1 MNKNRWIEIA
11 KILLQTYRRSDL
23 FWDRELGIFDKRP
36 PEEIIPNGISKGSRE
51 HLLFITL
58 TVALDYMRPAEK
70 LWEASRKTYEDLE
83 TRYLFYPEEVVK
95 KEQSELMNDMQ
106 KYMLALRPN
115 KDLKIW
121 KTLCETLNS
130 EYDNNPLKLIEK
142 FNYDAL
148 ELYKYI
154 IAERNKD
161 KFPHLRGKK
170 ILPLWLRM
178 MNQQAEIKLD
188 KIDKIPIPVD
198 THVIKASVMLGII
211 NQDECKNRKGESIK
225 AKIRESW
232 SKILEGTEIYP
243 ILLDEPLWIL
253 SKYGCSNVIDNNC
266 NLKGD
271 KCPEA
276 EHCPVKNYCILYVG

>member
-1 MNKNRWIEIA
+1 MNKNRGIEIA
-11 KILLQTYRRSDL
+11 KILLQAYG
-23 FWDRELGIFDKRP
+23 EAGIFDKRP

-70 LWEASRKTYEDLE
+70 LWEASRKTYEDPK

-95 KEQSELMNDMQ
+95 KEQSELKRDML
-106 KYMLALRPN
+106 KYKLALRPN

-130 EYDNNPLKLIEK
+130 EYDNNPIKLIEK

-154 IAERNKD
+154 GAERS
-161 KFPHLRGKK
+161 KFPNLRGQK

-178 MNQQAEIKLD
+178 LNQQVEIKLE

-198 THVIKASVMLGII
+198 THVRKASVMLGVTRRCNDNNI
-211 NQDECKNRKGESIK
+211 
-225 AKIRESW
+225 IRESW

-276 EHCPVKNYCILYVG
+276 EYCPVKNYCILYVGKAIHFGKGKQSLI